1 MGILKFLQV
10 FVPSPISADWGV
22 YSIVQYVE
30 RIMVTESG
38 NDGEQFSGFGLEEFG

>member
-1 MGILKFLQV
+1 MVFL
-10 FVPSPISADWGV
+10 SPYLGEDWGV

-38 NDGEQFSGFGLEEFG
+38 NDGEQFLGFGLEEFG